1 MEHRNRA
8 IGLCSGGLAL
18 SLALGLAAPA
28 GAVELYSDD
37 DTHLNADVLAVFG
50 MMNSRKNYD
59 GTTGGSTWREG
70 FIKYGLSGD
79 QGLAC
84 LLYTSPSPRDLST
97 SRMPSSA

>member
-37 DTHLNADVLAVFG
+37 AVSYTHLRAHE
-50 MMNSRKNYD
+50 
-59 GTTGGSTWREG
+59 T
-70 FIKYGLSGD
+70 
-79 QGLAC
+79 
-84 LLYTSPSPRDLST
+84 
-97 SRMPSSA
+97 

>member
-37 DTHLNADVLAVFG
+37 DTHLSL
-50 MMNSRKNYD
+50 
-59 GTTGGSTWREG
+59 
-70 FIKYGLSGD
+70 IHI
-79 QGLAC
+79 
-84 LLYTSPSPRDLST
+84 
-97 SRMPSSA
+97 